1 VHRETG
7 KFVPAVPVPLD
18 AELQVAY
25 DDFLAEEPE
34 LKRMSLELL
43 AKIRAEVDAAVAKL
57 GDLSRGGRFTVSQP
71 SVPGLDGAAEIPL
84 LICTPAGAPASR
96 PVLYF
101 MHGGG
106 FFCNDHRLG
115 LDQLLEAA
123 ERFGATLISVG
134 YRLAPEHPYPAQIN
148 DAYAGLLWAADHAD
162 ELGIDPDRI
171 VVTGYSAGGGLSSA
185 LALTVR
191 DKGGPRLLGQL
202 LMAPMLD
209 DRNDSASAMQMDGI
223 EFWNRSFSGFG
234 WSSLLRDA
242 QGGADVPQYAAPARA
257 TDLTGLPPAFLDVGS
272 AECLRDEIVD
282 YASRIWQAGGK
293 AELHVWPGGFHAF
306 DREAPEARISQ
317 AAVAARH
324 NWLERLLAT
333 DQPARD

>member
-1 VHRETG
+1 VNLESG
-7 KFVPAVPVPLD
+7 KTVPAVPVPLD

-25 DDFLAEEPE
+25 DAYLAEEPE
-34 LKRMSLELL
+34 LAPMSLEKLSG
-43 AKIRAEVDAAVAKL
+43 IRAEVDAAAAAL
-57 GDLSRGGRFTVSQP
+57 EDLSHGGRFVVSQP
-71 SVPGLDGAAEIPL
+71 SVPGLDGAPEIPL
-84 LICTPAGAPASR
+84 LVCTPVGAPASR

-106 FFCNDHRLG
+106 FFCNDHRIG
-115 LDQLLEAA
+115 LDQQQLETA
-123 ERFGATLISVG
+123 ERFGATLISIG

-148 DAYAGLLWAADHAD
+148 DAYAGLLWVADHAD
-162 ELGIDPDRI
+162 ELGIDPGRI
-171 VVTGYSAGGGLSSA
+171 VVTGYSAGGGLSAA

-209 DRNDSASAMQMDGI
+209 DRNDSASAMQMDAV
-223 EFWNRSFSGFG
+223 EFWDRSHNGFG
-234 WSSLLRDA
+234 WRSLLGDV

-272 AECLRDEIVD
+272 AECLRDEILA
-282 YASRIWQAGGK
+282 YAGRIWQAGGK
-293 AELHVWPGGFHAF
+293 AELHVWPGGIHAF
-306 DREAPEARISQ
+306 DREVPEARISK

-333 DQPARD
+333 D

>member
-1 VHRETG
+1 M
-7 KFVPAVPVPLD
+7 PVPLD

-25 DDFLAEEPE
+25 DAYLAEEPE
-34 LKRMSLELL
+34 LAPMSLEVLL
-43 AKIRAEVDAAVAKL
+43 RIRAEVDAEVAVL
-57 GDLSRGGRFTVSQP
+57 EDLSHGGRFTVSQP
-71 SVPGLDGAAEIPL
+71 SVPGLDDDPEIPL
-84 LICTPAGAPASR
+84 LVCTPAGAPASR
-96 PVLYF
+96 PVLYY

-106 FFCNDHRLG
+106 FFCNDHRTG
-115 LDQLLEAA
+115 LDQVLETA
-123 ERFGATLISVG
+123 ERFGATLISIG

-148 DAYAGLLWAADHAD
+148 DACAGLLWAAEHAD

-171 VVTGYSAGGGLSSA
+171 IVAGPSAGGSLSAS

-191 DKGGPRLLGQL
+191 DQGGPRLLGQL
-202 LMAPMLD
+202 LMCPMLD

-223 EFWNRSFSGFG
+223 AFWNRSYSGFG
-234 WSSLLRDA
+234 WSSLLGGVRA
-242 QGGADVPQYAAPARA
+242 GADVPQYAAPARA

-272 AECLRDEIVD
+272 AECLRDEILA

-293 AELHVWPGGFHAF
+293 AELHVWPGGIHAF
-306 DREAPEARISQ
+306 DREVPEARISK

-333 DQPARD
+333 D

>member
-1 VHRETG
+1 
-7 KFVPAVPVPLD
+7 VPAVPVPLD

-25 DDFLAEEPE
+25 DAYMAEEPE
-34 LKRMSLELL
+34 LAPMSLEMLPR
-43 AKIRAEVDAAVAKL
+43 IRAEVDAEVAAL
-57 GDLSRGGRFTVSQP
+57 EDLSRGGRFTVSQP
-71 SVPGLDGAAEIPL
+71 SVPGLDGDPGIPL
-84 LICTPAGAPASR
+84 LACTPAGAPASR
-96 PVLYF
+96 PVLYY

-106 FFCNDHRLG
+106 FFCNDHRTG
-115 LDQLLEAA
+115 LDQLLETA

-171 VVTGYSAGGGLSSA
+171 VVTGISAGGGLSAA

-202 LMAPMLD
+202 LMCPMLD

-223 EFWNRSFSGFG
+223 DFWNRSYNGFG
-234 WSSLLRDA
+234 WSSLLGALQD
-242 QGGADVPQYAAPARA
+242 GADVSQYAAPARA

-272 AECLRDEIVD
+272 AECLRDEVLA
-282 YASRIWQAGGK
+282 YASRVWQAGGK
-293 AELHVWPGGFHAF
+293 AELHVWPGGIHAF
-306 DREAPEARISQ
+306 DREVPEARISK

-333 DQPARD
+333 D

>member
-1 VHRETG
+1 VNRELG
-7 KFVPAVPVPLD
+7 KAVLSVPVPLD

-25 DDFLAEEPE
+25 DAYLAEEPE
-34 LKRMSLELL
+34 LAPMSLEKLSG
-43 AKIRAEVDAAVAKL
+43 IRAEVDAAAAAL
-57 GDLSRGGRFTVSQP
+57 EDLSHGGRFVVSQP
-71 SVPGLDGAAEIPL
+71 SVPGLDGAPEIPL
-84 LICTPAGAPASR
+84 LVCTPVGAPASR

-106 FFCNDHRLG
+106 FFCNDHRIG
-115 LDQLLEAA
+115 LDQQQLETA
-123 ERFGATLISVG
+123 ERFGATLISIG

-148 DAYAGLLWAADHAD
+148 DAYAGLLWVADHAD
-162 ELGIDPDRI
+162 ELGIDPGRI
-171 VVTGYSAGGGLSSA
+171 VVTGYSAGGGLSAA

-209 DRNDSASAMQMDGI
+209 DRNDSASAMQMDAV
-223 EFWNRSFSGFG
+223 EFWDRSHNGFG
-234 WSSLLRDA
+234 WRSLLGDV

-272 AECLRDEIVD
+272 AECLRDEIVA
-282 YASRIWQAGGK
+282 YAGRIWQAGGK
-293 AELHVWPGGFHAF
+293 AELHVWPGGIHAF
-306 DREAPEARISQ
+306 DRDVPEARISK
-317 AAVAARH
+317 AAVAARR

-333 DQPARD
+333 D

>member
-1 VHRETG
+1 V
-7 KFVPAVPVPLD
+7 FAAPVPLD
-18 AELQVAY
+18 GRASVAY
-25 DDFLAEEPE
+25 DAYMAEEPE
-34 LKRMSLELL
+34 LAPMSLELL
-43 AKIRAEVDAAVAKL
+43 PRIRAEVDAEVAAIE
-57 GDLSRGGRFTVSQP
+57 DLSRGGRFIVSQP
-71 SVPGLDGAAEIPL
+71 SVPGLDGDPQVPL

-106 FFCNDHRLG
+106 FFCNDHRIG
-115 LDQLLEAA
+115 LDQQLETA
-123 ERFGATLISVG
+123 ERFGATLISIG

-162 ELGIDPDRI
+162 EFGIDPERI
-171 VVTGYSAGGGLSSA
+171 VVTGYSAGGGLSAA

-223 EFWNRSFSGFG
+223 EFWNRSHNGFG
-234 WSSLLRDA
+234 WSSLLGDV

-257 TDLTGLPPAFLDVGS
+257 TDLTRLPPAFLDVGS
-272 AECLRDEIVD
+272 AECLRDEVLA
-282 YASRIWQAGGK
+282 YADRIWQAGGK
-293 AELHVWPGGFHAF
+293 AELHVWPGAIHAF
-306 DREAPEARISQ
+306 DRDDPEARISK

-333 DQPARD
+333 D